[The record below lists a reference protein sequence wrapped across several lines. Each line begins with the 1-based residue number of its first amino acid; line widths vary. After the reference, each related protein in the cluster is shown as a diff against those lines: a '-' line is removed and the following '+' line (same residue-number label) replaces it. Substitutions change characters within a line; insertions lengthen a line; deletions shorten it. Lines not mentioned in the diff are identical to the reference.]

1 MVRRVGA
8 LAQGRFAILEGMAQ
22 EAQITYRAEAS
33 PSRTRRGRVLG
44 VLAATLVVLAA
55 AAAPAAAAAAEP
67 PSAPRPQAPSA
78 IIIDRVTGRILYGRR
93 VHVERP
99 MASTTKIMT
108 ALLVVQ
114 RAPDLSRSIRVPA
127 AVAPLSGI
135 GLRPGQRITI
145 RNALLGLMVQ
155 SAQDCGVTLAT
166 AFAGS
171 EPAFVGWMN
180 ARARKL
186 GMRHT
191 TYRNVNGSSRDPR
204 HRSTVYDLSLLARH
218 AMKNARFRD
227 LAARRRATV
236 FWSGRHRLSVRSN
249 NLLLRWDWADGVK
262 CGFTGAAG
270 SCLVGSGQPGLR
282 PLISATLGAP
292 TRHDDVRDHVA
303 LFEWASA
310 LYETRTVVTAGDL
323 VGEVPLASGGVVQV
337 AARTTLTAVTRSA
350 APIRR
355 AVTVPRSFATR
366 PAAGK
371 VVGSVA
377 YRADGVRLGVVKL
390 VVLPAPPQET
400 REPEAD
406 GVAPAPFELGSVTP

>member
-1 MVRRVGA
+1 M
-8 LAQGRFAILEGMAQ
+8 
-22 EAQITYRAEAS
+22 
-33 PSRTRRGRVLG
+33 
-44 VLAATLVVLAA
+44 LAATLAVLAT

-67 PSAPRPQAPSA
+67 PAAPRPQARSA
-78 IIIDRVTGRILYGRR
+78 IVIDRVTGRILYGHR

-127 AVAPLSGI
+127 AVASLSGV

-145 RNALLGLMVQ
+145 RNALLGLMVK

-166 AFAGS
+166 ALAGS
-171 EPAFVGWMN
+171 ERSFVGWMN
-180 ARARKL
+180 AKARKL

-191 TYRNVNGSSRDPR
+191 TYRNVNGSFRDPR

-227 LAARRRATV
+227 LARRQRATV
-236 FWSGRHRLSVRSN
+236 FWSARHRLSVRSN
-249 NLLLRWDWADGVK
+249 NLLLRWGWADGVK
-262 CGFTGAAG
+262 CGFTRAAG

-282 PLISATLGAP
+282 PLITATLGAP
-292 TRHDDVRDHVA
+292 TRDHDARDHVA

-310 LYETRTVVTAGDL
+310 LYEARRVVTAGDL
-323 VGEVPLASGGVVQV
+323 VGEVPLAGGGGVQV
-337 AARTTLTAVTRSA
+337 AARTTLTAVARSA
-350 APIRR
+350 APIGR
-355 AVTVPRSFATR
+355 TITLPHSFATR

-390 VVLPAPPQET
+390 MVVAASPQET

-406 GVAPAPFELGSVTP
+406 GVAPAASEPGVVTP